1 MQQHTVRY
9 DLQYNECLCAWMKP
23 CLYKQAASDKTWQNA
38 TQKGSWME
46 EFDGLRF
53 FMGLPLC
60 LNSIKTQTNANVR
73 VRSVLPFLRR
83 RYPMDFL
90 VDSHYSAFF
99 QPPRISNPV
108 AKN

>member
-1 MQQHTVRY
+1 MQHAATYVRY

-60 LNSIKTQTNANVR
+60 LNSIRLKPT
-73 VRSVLPFLRR
+73 LMLGFE
-83 RYPMDFL
+83 
-90 VDSHYSAFF
+90 AFSTF
-99 QPPRISNPV
+99 SGDAIQWIS
-108 AKN
+108 